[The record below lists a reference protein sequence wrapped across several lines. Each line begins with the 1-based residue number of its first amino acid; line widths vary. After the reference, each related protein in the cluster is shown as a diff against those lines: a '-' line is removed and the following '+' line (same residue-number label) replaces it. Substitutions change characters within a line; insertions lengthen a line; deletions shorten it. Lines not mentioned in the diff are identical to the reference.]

1 MVIPGCASA
10 VMRGD
15 GDGSS
20 VGDVRANAGSRHGV
34 ISPQAKHPRRVL
46 SGGYDVLISVGKPLI
61 PREASIADS
70 IADSK
75 HPPLNRVLVQ
85 SPTT

>member
-1 MVIPGCASA
+1 ML
-10 VMRGD
+10 GD
-15 GDGSS
+15 SDGFF
-20 VGDVRANAGSRHGV
+20 VGDIRATARSRHGA
-34 ISPQAKHPRRVL
+34 IWPSAKHLSGYQAPARVL

>member
-1 MVIPGCASA
+1 
-10 VMRGD
+10 MRGD
-15 GDGSS
+15 GDRFF
-20 VGDVRANAGSRHGV
+20 VGDIRANAGSRHGA
-34 ISPQAKHPRRVL
+34 ISPQAKPPLGIKHPRRVL

>member
-1 MVIPGCASA
+1 
-10 VMRGD
+10 MRAD
-15 GDGSS
+15 VYVSD
-20 VGDVRANAGSRHGV
+20 VGDIRETAS
-34 ISPQAKHPRRVL
+34 HPARDFVSGGTAARIL

>member
-1 MVIPGCASA
+1 MVITGCASA

-20 VGDVRANAGSRHGV
+20 VGDIRANAGSRHGV
-34 ISPQAKHPRRVL
+34 ISPQAKHPRR
-46 SGGYDVLISVGKPLI
+46 GGYDVLISVGKPLI